1 MQTGGTIDKD
11 YPRDSKGWA
20 FEIGSPAIIRI
31 LGLLNPSFESEVIE
45 VLKKDSLELD
55 SSDRRNIENEIKNHA
70 FNKVI
75 ITHGTDTMIETAS
88 FLAKNIERKVVII
101 TGYETWKI

>member
-1 MQTGGTIDKD
+1 
-11 YPRDSKGWA
+11 
-20 FEIGSPAIIRI
+20 
-31 LGLLNPSFESEVIE
+31 
-45 VLKKDSLELD
+45 LELD

-101 TGYETWKI
+101 TGYET